1 MSDEVSAGKN
11 FKPKLELRDLRME
24 YLVRDGTIKA
34 VSGVTLYVDE
44 GKITAIVGE
53 SGSGKTSLVETFLRI
68 LPRNSRIRGG
78 EALLRLSSGEEVDL
92 IKADERTMRRLR
104 GKVIGYIPQGAQNSL
119 NPVLTVEQ
127 HFVETLKNHGLWD
140 SESSMDEIYSMLSLV
155 RLDPD
160 AVLKKYPFEL
170 SGGMKQRVVIALTMI
185 LKPELVILDE
195 PTSALDVFSQRILL
209 NILNNISMKYKNTMI
224 LITHDIP
231 IVAELADR
239 LAVLYAG
246 TVVEIGD
253 TYEVFKEPLH
263 PYTSMLISA
272 IPSVADI
279 YLKRIPRPVP
289 GEPPSLLNPPPGCK
303 FHPRCPYAI
312 EKCRTSEPPL
322 YEPRKGRFV
331 KCWLYGGGEKL

>member
-1 MSDEVSAGKN
+1 MSDELKSGEGL
-11 FKPKLELRDLRME
+11 KPKLALRNLRME
-24 YLVRDGTIKA
+24 YLVREGSIKA
-34 VSGVTLYVDE
+34 VSGVTLFIDE

-53 SGSGKTSLVETFLRI
+53 SGSGKTSLVETFLKI
-68 LPRNSRIRGG
+68 LPKNARIRGG
-78 EALLRLSSGEEVDL
+78 EALLRLSNGGEVDL
-92 IKADERTMRRLR
+92 IKADERTMGRLR

-140 SESSMDEIYSMLSLV
+140 QGSSVSEIRSMLSLV

-160 AVLKKYPFEL
+160 TVLKKYPFEL
-170 SGGMKQRVVIALTMI
+170 SGGMKQRVVIALTMV

-195 PTSALDVFSQRILL
+195 PTSALDVFSQRVLL
-209 NILNNISMKYKNTMI
+209 NILSNVSMQYRNTMV

-231 IVAELADR
+231 VVAELADR
-239 LAVLYAG
+239 VAVLYAG
-246 TVVEIGD
+246 TVVEVGD
-253 TYEVFKEPLH
+253 TYEIFKEPLH

-279 YLKRIPRPVP
+279 YVKRIPKPVP

-303 FHPRCPYAI
+303 FHPRCPYAV

-322 YEPRKGRFV
+322 CEPKKGRFV
-331 KCWLYGGGEKL
+331 KCWLYSGGEKL